1 MKGGPWEL
9 FSHIT
14 TWWVLTSYLPS
25 HIVLFWRCSE
35 HDDEWI
41 SVFDWWCQ
49 WLPHLSGQV
58 QFYTDNRIEKFS
70 LDLTIQ
76 RPLKAEKF
84 SGWRA
89 RSAPSPR
96 KSIERRKME
105 KMMWKKIIWSFK
117 TDNLS
122 TRSRRKRSSSQG
134 NDTTLTVA
142 AVESGYHGARS

>member
-1 MKGGPWEL
+1 MMNEFRFLIGG
-9 FSHIT
+9 
-14 TWWVLTSYLPS
+14 VNDCVSYPS
-25 HIVLFWRCSE
+25 CP
-35 HDDEWI
+35 
-41 SVFDWWCQ
+41 
-49 WLPHLSGQV
+49 PHLSGQV

-105 KMMWKKIIWSFK
+105 KMM
-117 TDNLS
+117 
-122 TRSRRKRSSSQG
+122 
-134 NDTTLTVA
+134 
-142 AVESGYHGARS
+142 